1 MYKLE
6 SNFFF
11 QFKRFNFFCD
21 MYRVW
26 EVVDMSG
33 NVVVNNAGISEE
45 IKQFYIMLIFLQ
57 QNP

>member
-1 MYKLE
+1 
-6 SNFFF
+6 
-11 QFKRFNFFCD
+11 